1 MLENFA
7 LSLRVFELLLDIMN
21 TLGFC
26 GGQKKYILLSEMDM
40 DPWRGQEWNIMVWV
54 IVWVSLKAHAFG
66 TLTPKVLC

>member
-54 IVWVSLKAHAFG
+54 IV
-66 TLTPKVLC
+66 